1 MSTFQNGTPC
11 ALKLD
16 PLKRVNYTFGLVLGV
31 DEFQQ
36 EQTYFLAKDRSH
48 YRLAHGYGT
57 IRGLQVQ
64 VVTTPDL
71 EVQVSPGVAISPA
84 GQEIHVPQLMCA
96 KLNEWLS
103 NNQAELTGLVD
114 PSQPLSLC
122 VVLGYRECATDTVPV
137 PGEPCRTQQDAMAP
151 SHLADSFQLKL
162 CLNADCLT
170 SPPMSSPPWNGSQTS
185 GLCYRPHQREENA
198 TRRFGELLHRI
209 RVTDNALV
217 FTQQAD
223 LENLVRAI
231 ETLEGPCGPPS
242 SPPSSP
248 PGSPPSSP
256 PGSPPW
262 DAGPIYLVTNT
273 APELLRDAFRVWVT
287 EVLPAIAAKNAQS
300 GCTCD
305 PSLLLAEL
313 EFSINNWQVTGAV
326 AIDESCRPI
335 LVETRLLQECV
346 INEITESDS
355 AGAAQTSIVV
365 AAGTFNIKVSGITV
379 TATASGPTYNNLSA
393 TGQSTGT
400 VITVLLNWS
409 GNPGYVNPL
418 SSPPSG
424 HSYVVKGSPIAGAT
438 AGAYGF
444 QVMGFQNNGILIGLT
459 GVDAPRG
466 FCVEISEVTG

>member
-1 MSTFQNGTPC
+1 MSAFQTGTLC

-36 EQTYFLAKDRSH
+36 EQTYFLSKDRSH

-96 KLNEWLS
+96 KLNDWLS
-103 NNQAELTGLVD
+103 NNQAQLAGLVD
-114 PSQPLSLC
+114 SSQPLSLC
-122 VVLGYRECATDTVPV
+122 LVLGYRECATDTVPV

-162 CLNADCLT
+162 CLNADWLT
-170 SPPMSSPPWNGSQTS
+170 SPPMSPASNGLQTS
-185 GLCYRPHQREENA
+185 GLCCRPRQREENA

-209 RVTDNALV
+209 RITDNALV
-217 FTQQAD
+217 FTQEAD
-223 LENLVRAI
+223 LENLVRTI
-231 ETLEGPCGPPS
+231 ETLEGPCTPPS

-262 DAGPIYLVTNT
+262 DTGPIYLATET
-273 APELLRDAFRVWVT
+273 APEFLRAAFRVWVT

-300 GCTCD
+300 GCACD

-313 EFSINNWQVTGAV
+313 QFSINNNWQVTGPV
-326 AIDESCRPI
+326 TIDESCRPI
-335 LVETRLLQECV
+335 LVETRLLQECL
-346 INEITESDS
+346 INEITGEAG
-355 AGAAQTSIVV
+355 AGAAQTSVVV
-365 AAGTFNIKVSGITV
+365 AAGTFNVAISGGNV
-379 TATASGPTYNNLSA
+379 VATASGPVYNNISA
-393 TGQSTGT
+393 TGQARQGLLLP
-400 VITVLLNWS
+400 VLLTWS

-424 HSYVVKGSPIAGAT
+424 HSYVVKGTAIAGT
-438 AGAYGF
+438 AIGAYGF
-444 QVMGFQNNGILIGLT
+444 QIMGFQNNGILIALT
-459 GVDAPRG
+459 GEAKG
-466 FCVEISEVTG
+466 FCVEISEITA